1 MSAPLRQ
8 WLLYA
13 LFLLSGPLY
22 VSAQAG
28 NRPKIGLTLSGG
40 GAKGLAHIGILKA
53 LDSAGLRVDYV
64 TGTSM
69 GAIMGSLYAIGYSGD
84 SIYQIAKSMNWN
96 VLLSNKSSLNAFIME
111 EKAEYGRYAL
121 EIPMEKGKFKMPSGV
136 LEAEELWLKFNE
148 LYSPVYGVRDFNQ
161 LQRPFKCI
169 ATDLATGEAVVM
181 DKGDLISAVRS
192 SMAIPSV
199 FTAVPYEGKKL
210 VDGGLI
216 RNFPVSDVRKMGADI
231 VIGSNVASGLLSA
244 EKLTSPLQVLMQI
257 AFYKEAGLSS
267 DEIALCDYY
276 INHPVGAYTSASFA
290 SSDSII
296 AIGLEMG
303 RQYYPAFK
311 KLADSLDAIYGPPE
325 KISFPSI
332 DDKVFIRKII
342 TDSIRVISQPFLR
355 RMMGIKE
362 GHAYSTRE
370 LEDAIRQVYGT
381 RYFSRLYYQLDSV
394 GYRMADMRLKA
405 EEYAPITAKL
415 AINYNTLTNIMLIAN
430 LSLRD
435 VFGKPSILSFTAGLS
450 ENPRLRLEYT
460 RIFGTKKVPLAWVSE
475 GYLERQEFS
484 YYDDYKALG
493 QYRSF
498 SSYADTRLQLAYKRR
513 QSYAAGV
520 HWERVDVNPLS
531 GQLLQLS
538 GNNNYF
544 QGYLRYEYNSHDRL
558 FLPRKGTYA
567 LFEPS
572 VLVSQSRNV
581 KLNGQPLN
589 GDSLNVLRGDF
600 FRTRFQIEKVVP
612 VSRRN
617 YLTLQAESAINFNSN
632 QVVFNDFAVGGMVPM
647 MRNQVSFAG
656 ISDLAIRTNS
666 LLKGALNWRY
676 QFTGS
681 TYAAATFNLMYHSF
695 LKAEEGNAYTRH
707 LLNGYA
713 LTLGFD
719 SVIGPLEFSFMY
731 SGNSGILKNYVNLGY
746 RFSRAAF

>member
-1 MSAPLRQ
+1 MIARLRE
-8 WLLYA
+8 LSLC
-13 LFLLSGPLY
+13 LPFLLLCPFY

-28 NRPKIGLTLSGG
+28 QRPKIGLTLSGG
-40 GAKGLAHIGILKA
+40 GAKGLAHIGILQA
-53 LDSAGLRVDYV
+53 LDPAGLQVDYV

-84 SIYQIAKSMNWN
+84 SIYRIAKNMDWS

-121 EIPMEKGKFKMPSGV
+121 EVPMQKGKFKIPSGV
-136 LEAEELWLKFNE
+136 LEAEELWLKFNQ
-148 LYSPVYGVRDFNQ
+148 LYSPVYGIRDFSR

-181 DKGDLISAVRS
+181 DKGDLISAIRA

-257 AFYKEAGLSS
+257 AFYKEAGLSRE
-267 DEIALCDYY
+267 EIALCDYY
-276 INHPVGAYTSASFA
+276 INHPVNNYTSASFA

-296 AIGLEMG
+296 AIGVQMG
-303 RQYYPAFK
+303 RQYYPVFK
-311 KLADSLDAIYGPPE
+311 RLADSLNAIYGEPK
-325 KISFPSI
+325 KIRFPQVS
-332 DDKVFIRKII
+332 DKILIRKIL
-342 TDSIRVISQPFLR
+342 TDSIHVISQPFLR

-362 GHAYSTRE
+362 GREYGTKE

-394 GYRMADMRLKA
+394 GPNMADMRLKA
-405 EEYAPITAKL
+405 EEYAPVAAKL

-430 LSLRD
+430 LSMRD
-435 VFGKPSILSFTAGLS
+435 LFGKPSILSLTAGVS

-460 RIFGTKKVPLAWVSE
+460 RIFGTRKVPLAWVSE

-484 YYDDYKALG
+484 YYDNYKGLG
-493 QYRSF
+493 DYRSF
-498 SSYADTRLQLAYKRR
+498 STYVDTRLQLAYKRR
-513 QSYAAGV
+513 QSYAIGL
-520 HWERVDVNPLS
+520 HWEKVDIRPQS
-531 GQLLQLS
+531 AQLLQLS

-544 QGYLRYEYNSHDRL
+544 QNYLRYEYNSHDRL
-558 FLPRKGTYA
+558 FLPRRGTYF

-572 VLVSQSRNV
+572 VLISQSRNV
-581 KLNGQPLN
+581 KLNGRPLPK
-589 GDSLNVLRGDF
+589 DTLAFLRGDF
-600 FRTRFQIEKVVP
+600 FRTRFQVEKVVP

-617 YLTLQAESAINFNSN
+617 YLTLQAESAVNFNTN
-632 QVVFNDFAVGGMVPM
+632 QFVFNDFAVGGMAPM

-656 ISDLAIRTNS
+656 IADMAIRTNS
-666 LLKGALNWRY
+666 LVKV
-676 QFTGS
+676 
-681 TYAAATFNLMYHSF
+681 AAA
-695 LKAEEGNAYTRH
+695 
-707 LLNGYA
+707 
-713 LTLGFD
+713 
-719 SVIGPLEFSFMY
+719 
-731 SGNSGILKNYVNLGY
+731 
-746 RFSRAAF
+746 